1 MNKKN
6 ILPEDVS
13 KMLNKSVQF
22 VRKGLQSGRLPFGTA
37 VQISSHWTYHIS
49 PKLLA
54 DYIGEDIIKNYFEGG
69 EKEWEI

>member
-1 MNKKN
+1 MNKKT

-54 DYIGEDIIKNYFEGG
+54 DYIGEDIINNYFEGG

>member
-1 MNKKN
+1 MNKKT

-54 DYIGEDIIKNYFEGG
+54 DYIGEDIINNYFEGG
-69 EKEWEI
+69 EKE